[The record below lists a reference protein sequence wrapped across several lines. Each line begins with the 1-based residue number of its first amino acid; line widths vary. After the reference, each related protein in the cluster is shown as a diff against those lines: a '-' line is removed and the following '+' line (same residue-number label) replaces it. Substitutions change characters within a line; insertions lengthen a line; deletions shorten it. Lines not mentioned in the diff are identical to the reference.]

1 MKVKIALVTLL
12 LVLVPFGMAMAQ
24 QPTNPFSVT

>member
-1 MKVKIALVTLL
+1 MKVKIALVTLM

-24 QPTNPFSVT
+24 QPTKNR